1 MDWKWFYWSA
11 HWFSLQLKRA
21 QSTLN
26 YTCGYSFTWLVSRVP
41 VFCTG
46 REQSR
51 LDEDTCPPDPG
62 PSSPSSSISQ
72 SQIICNENCF
82 SFCFWSFLLHLTIK
96 DNNLESTQLR
106 TFATIL
112 LFIQIHASSSE
123 TKLNWITIVH
133 IKDKIILN
141 TWTTT
146 VFVVIVISD
155 YYRAAAAERRKHSRI
170 LTITTTTNIS
180 KLD

>member
-1 MDWKWFYWSA
+1 M
-11 HWFSLQLKRA
+11 
-21 QSTLN
+21 
-26 YTCGYSFTWLVSRVP
+26 VP
-41 VFCTG
+41 VFCTD

-51 LDEDTCPPDPG
+51 LDEDTCPLDPG

-96 DNNLESTQLR
+96 DNINLENRQLR
-106 TFATIL
+106 TSALIL

-141 TWTTT
+141 TWTTP

-170 LTITTTTNIS
+170 LTTTTTTTNIS